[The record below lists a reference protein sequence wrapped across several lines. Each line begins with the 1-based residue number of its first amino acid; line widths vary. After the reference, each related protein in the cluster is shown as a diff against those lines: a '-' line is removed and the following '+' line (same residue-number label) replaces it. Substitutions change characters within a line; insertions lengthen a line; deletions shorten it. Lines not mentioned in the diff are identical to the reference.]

1 MKSGI
6 GERFHKEVSVMDMKK
21 IGRKMSMLMGVT
33 LSFCMSLIGNI
44 TSGNF
49 KVPAFVTSFLVSV
62 VICLI
67 IGFIVPIG
75 KLGKGAS
82 GRLGL
87 EEHSLG
93 ARCIE
98 SLVADL
104 IFTPVMTVAMVSFAY
119 MMAKKHDEAMPYV
132 PALLRSLGIGLVLG
146 FMLAFVLTPVYLKI
160 AMKGAGPDREGSSE

>member
-1 MKSGI
+1 
-6 GERFHKEVSVMDMKK
+6 MDMKK
-21 IGRKMSMLMGVT
+21 VGRKMSMLMGIT

-67 IGFIVPIG
+67 IGFVVPIG

-93 ARCIE
+93 ARCRMCRR
-98 SLVADL
+98 
-104 IFTPVMTVAMVSFAY
+104 F
-119 MMAKKHDEAMPYV
+119 
-132 PALLRSLGIGLVLG
+132 
-146 FMLAFVLTPVYLKI
+146 
-160 AMKGAGPDREGSSE
+160 

>member
-1 MKSGI
+1 
-6 GERFHKEVSVMDMKK
+6 MDMKK
-21 IGRKMSMLMGVT
+21 VGRKMSMLMGIT

-49 KVPAFVTSFLVSV
+49 KVPALVTSFLV
-62 VICLI
+62 
-67 IGFIVPIG
+67 
-75 KLGKGAS
+75 
-82 GRLGL
+82 RLGL